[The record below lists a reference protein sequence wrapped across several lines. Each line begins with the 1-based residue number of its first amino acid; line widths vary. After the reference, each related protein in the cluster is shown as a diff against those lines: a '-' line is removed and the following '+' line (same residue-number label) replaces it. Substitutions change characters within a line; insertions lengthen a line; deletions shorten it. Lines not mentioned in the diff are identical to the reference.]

1 MSSKQAQQPQPQKI
15 DQQEH
20 SNRENDR
27 PLPSSEVNDSARP
40 DTGSKESTL
49 ALEISPTGRI
59 HLASVAGHSDLSP
72 AATTRIRQA
81 FERGSGHGL
90 LHLGAVEL
98 AMWLPS
104 SLAFGREL
112 GHLFMA
118 RLCAVPDLAQQW
130 DSAEIA
136 PPLTELEKLAA
147 SMPPMIGAH
156 YLDLASLKSLW
167 ADLHT
172 AARTEISAEH
182 GDVQAWLQRK
192 HASWNLVGRVCFH
205 LAENKN
211 NEQAPFAFLATYA
224 ASVSQ
229 QSHVQHQA
237 LGKALQEYAGVGDRN
252 TLLGLLLPVHK
263 AAEQSPWLKVLV
275 DSGAIFRPIAWTPAD
290 AHQFLRN
297 IPLFEAC
304 GIVVRIPDWWQPHQ
318 PARPQV
324 QVNIGNHAAGLGLNT
339 MLDFNVSLSLDGE
352 TLSSAEW
359 EQLLA
364 AGDGLVRIKG
374 RWVELDREKLDGVL
388 AHWQKVQREAAG
400 DGISFLD
407 GLRLLA
413 GAAVAGNDMAV
424 LSDDTADWSTVVA
437 GDWLK
442 DALEGL
448 RNPHNVRSKAHPGA
462 ELKAQLRAYQ
472 QDGVQWLWWLHRLGL
487 GGCLADDMGL
497 GKTVQVIAL
506 LLLAKQE
513 ADPGPHLLVLPA
525 SLIGN
530 WQAEMARFAPT
541 LRIFVAHSSAQPSK
555 TLATLPA
562 GQLAEWDVVITS
574 YGNLIRLPWLLE
586 IRWSLVVLDEAQAI
600 KNPGARQTQ
609 AAKAL
614 KSRVRFALT
623 GTPVE
628 NRLGDLW
635 SLFDFICPGLL
646 GSDKTFSRFARLLE
660 QDERLGYA
668 PLRKLVQPYILRR
681 LKSDKRVISDLP
693 DKTEVKAYCV
703 LSRLQA
709 SLYQQAVDALAQ
721 QIESLDGIAR
731 RGAVLAFLM
740 RFKQICNHPSQWLGD
755 GAYAPDDSGKFARLR
770 ELAEAIA
777 ARQEKVL
784 IFTQFQ
790 EMTGPL
796 VEFLQEVFGR
806 PGLLLHGATPVK
818 TRKSLVDQ
826 FQQEQGPPFF
836 VLSIKAGGTG
846 LNLTAASHVI
856 HFDRWWNPAVENQA
870 TDRAYRIGQKKNV
883 LVHKFICR
891 GTVEEKIDALI
902 DTKLG
907 LSNDILAN
915 GGEMLL
921 TEMDNK
927 ALLKL
932 VSLDINSAMDD
943 K

>member
-1 MSSKQAQQPQPQKI
+1 
-15 DQQEH
+15 
-20 SNRENDR
+20 
-27 PLPSSEVNDSARP
+27 
-40 DTGSKESTL
+40 
-49 ALEISPTGRI
+49 
-59 HLASVAGHSDLSP
+59 
-72 AATTRIRQA
+72 
-81 FERGSGHGL
+81 
-90 LHLGAVEL
+90 
-98 AMWLPS
+98 
-104 SLAFGREL
+104 
-112 GHLFMA
+112 MA
-118 RLCAVPDLAQQW
+118 RLCAIPDLTHQW
-130 DSAEIA
+130 DSAEIV
-136 PPLTELEKLAA
+136 PPRYELEKLAA
-147 SMPPMIGAH
+147 SIPLMIGAQ
-156 YLDLASLKSLW
+156 YLDVAGLEILW
-167 ADLHT
+167 ADLHA
-172 AARTEISAEH
+172 AARTEISDEN
-182 GDVQAWLQRK
+182 GDVQIWLQRK
-192 HASWNLVGRVCFH
+192 HSSWNLVGRVCFH

-224 ASVSQ
+224 AGVSQ
-229 QSHVQHQA
+229 QSQVQHQA

-252 TLLGLLLPVHK
+252 TLLRLLLPVNK

-275 DSGAIFRPIAWTPAD
+275 DSGAIFRPIAWTPSD
-290 AHQFLRN
+290 AYQFLRN
-297 IPLFEAC
+297 VPLFEAC
-304 GIVVRIPDWWQPHQ
+304 GIVVRIPDWWKPHQ
-318 PARPQV
+318 PSRPQV
-324 QVNIGNHAAGLGLNT
+324 QVNIGSRAAGMGLT
-339 MLDFNVSLSLDGE
+339 AMLDFNVSLSLDGE
-352 TLSSAEW
+352 VLSSAEL

-364 AGDGLVRIKG
+364 AGDGLVRLKG
-374 RWVELDREKLDGVL
+374 RWVEFDREKLDGVL
-388 AHWQKVQREAAG
+388 AHWQKVEQEAAG
-400 DGISFLD
+400 EGISFLH

-413 GAAVAGNDMAV
+413 GAAVEGNDIAA
-424 LSDDTADWSTVVA
+424 LSHNTADWSTVVA

-448 RNPHNVRSKAHPGA
+448 RNPQNAHRKAHPGP
-462 ELKAQLRAYQ
+462 ELKAQLRSYQ
-472 QDGVQWLWWLHRLGL
+472 QDGVQWLWWLNRLSL

-506 LLLAKQE
+506 FLLAKRE

-541 LRIFVAHSSAQPSK
+541 LRTFVAHSSARPGK
-555 TLATLPA
+555 ALATLFA
-562 GQLAEWDVVITS
+562 GQLTEWDVVITS

-586 IRWSLVVLDEAQAI
+586 IHWSLVVLDEAQSI

-628 NRLGDLW
+628 NQLTDLW

-660 QDERLGYA
+660 QNEKVGYA

-681 LKSDKRVISDLP
+681 LKSDKRIISDLP
-693 DKTEVKAYCV
+693 DKTEVKAYCA

-709 SLYQQAVDALAQ
+709 SLYQKAVDALAK
-721 QIESLDGIAR
+721 QIENLDGIAR
-731 RGAVLAFLM
+731 RGAVLAFLL

-796 VEFLQEVFGR
+796 MEFLQEVFGR

-891 GTVEEKIDALI
+891 GTVEEKIDELI
-902 DTKLG
+902 EAKLG
-907 LSNDILAN
+907 LSNDILA
-915 GGEMLL
+915 GSGEMLL
-921 TEMDNK
+921 TEMNNE

-932 VSLDINSAMDD
+932 VSLDISSAIED